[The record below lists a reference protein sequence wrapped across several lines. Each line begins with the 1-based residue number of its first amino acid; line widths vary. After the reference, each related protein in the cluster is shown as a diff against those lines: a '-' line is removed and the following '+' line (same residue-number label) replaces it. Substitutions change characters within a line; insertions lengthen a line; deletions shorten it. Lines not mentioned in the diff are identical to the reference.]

1 MILRL
6 SLNEMDL
13 QRSKQMLALLQRQP
27 DHLRPIFS
35 HGRATADLM
44 DANDPIRSDQLQH
57 DPPLHPELPATTTGR
72 SHSTPHVLDGLEN
85 DSPPQANDAKF
96 GGRLSHNRTGEG
108 LHFHRISEEMNGRI
122 PQGGGLL
129 SAGAA

>member
-13 QRSKQMLALLQRQP
+13 QRRQQMLALLQRQP
-27 DHLRPIFS
+27 DHSRRIFG

-44 DANDPIRSDQLQH
+44 NANDPIRSDQLQH

-72 SHSTPHVLDGLEN
+72 SHSTPTFWTV
-85 DSPPQANDAKF
+85 SST
-96 GGRLSHNRTGEG
+96 RS
-108 LHFHRISEEMNGRI
+108 S
-122 PQGGGLL
+122 
-129 SAGAA
+129 SAAACAAAARCFCN

>member
-13 QRSKQMLALLQRQP
+13 QRSKQMLALLLRQP
-27 DHLRPIFS
+27 DHSRRIFG

-44 DANDPIRSDQLQH
+44 GANDPIRSDQLQH

-72 SHSTPHVLDGLEN
+72 SHSTPHLLDGLVN
-85 DSPPQANDAKF
+85 ID
-96 GGRLSHNRTGEG
+96 
-108 LHFHRISEEMNGRI
+108 
-122 PQGGGLL
+122 
-129 SAGAA
+129 